1 MEAIILAVF
10 VGLGL
15 AYFATQNTNLTSLY
29 FGSYIVS
36 NIPLYLVIIGTLLLG
51 LLLAWI
57 FSLVNSL
64 TSKITLHGKENKIK
78 EEERTIA
85 ELTKEIHQ
93 LELENT
99 RLKEK
104 SGEGETDD
112 KSL

>member
-1 MEAIILAVF
+1 MEVIILAVI
-10 VGLGL
+10 VGLGIG
-15 AYFATQNTNLTSLY
+15 YFATQNTSLINLN
-29 FGSYIVS
+29 FGPYLAP
-36 NIPLYLVIIGTLLLG
+36 NIPLYLVVIGAVLLG

-64 TSKITLHGKENKIK
+64 SSKITLHGKENKIK
-78 EEERTIA
+78 EDGKTIA
-85 ELTKEIHQ
+85 ELTREIHQ

-104 SGEGETDD
+104 SGEGDSDD

>member
-1 MEAIILAVF
+1 MEVIILAVI
-10 VGLGL
+10 VGLGIG
-15 AYFATQNTNLTSLY
+15 YFATQNITLISLY
-29 FGSYIVS
+29 FGSYVTP
-36 NIPLYLVIIGTLLLG
+36 NIPLYLVVIGAVLLG

-64 TSKITLHGKENKIK
+64 SSKITLHGKDNKIK

-99 RLKEK
+99 RLKER
-104 SGEGETDD
+104 SGEGENDD

>member
-1 MEAIILAVF
+1 MEVIILAVI
-10 VGLGL
+10 VGLGIG
-15 AYFATQNTNLTSLY
+15 YFATQNTNLISLY
-29 FGSYIVS
+29 FGPYVAPE
-36 NIPLYLVIIGTLLLG
+36 IPLYFVVIGSLLLG

-64 TSKITLHGKENKIK
+64 TSKIALHGKENRIK
-78 EEERTIA
+78 EDERTIA

-104 SGEGETDD
+104 SGEGDIDE